1 MRKELAL
8 WLFFLMAC
16 LGAGYL
22 KGNSAADA
30 GTSFFGGPAE
40 VEILL
45 SSDLLMPLTIRQELE
60 RKLNIQIKVL
70 VVHDREEFNIRSITS
85 PGYHLALVPDHWIG
99 PANMA
104 HQMSNLNPLKDFLS
118 ERISADFLQ
127 TSQAKIYGAPIF
139 WMVTHLYE
147 SAHEPATKASANLG
161 KIFYFLNDWDYFT
174 TKASE
179 LNISSR
185 QLRPLEFFKT
195 LPNFDSMES
204 VFEISHLDE
213 DEKNKLSP
221 SNYDFTSLYV
231 WSFCTP
237 RHSPSRKITLKLI
250 EALTDADL
258 QIKWVRSLPLA
269 STLKTLDD
277 LSFPRKKK
285 AIYVRDLD
293 LSHLRKAKSLS
304 LEELKQVKIDQ
315 STH

>member
-22 KGNSAADA
+22 KGNSASDA
-30 GTSFFGGPAE
+30 GTSFFGGPTE

-45 SSDLLMPLTIRQELE
+45 SSDLLLPLSIRQELE

-70 VVHDREEFNIRSITS
+70 IVHDREEFNIRSITS

-99 PANMA
+99 PANRA

-147 SAHEPATKASANLG
+147 SPHESAPRASANLG

-179 LNISSR
+179 LNINSG
-185 QLRPLEFFKT
+185 QLRPLEFFKP
-195 LPNFDSMES
+195 LASFNSPDS

-213 DEKNKLSP
+213 DVKNKLSP

-250 EALTDADL
+250 EALTEADL
-258 QIKWVRSLPLA
+258 QMKWVTLLPLA

-277 LSFPRKKK
+277 RSFPRNKKS
-285 AIYVRDLD
+285 IYVRDLD

-315 STH
+315 LTH